1 MQRLGLNLFNAFNT
15 EFQMQLYS
23 ILPPTFPNAFKQ
35 LCRSTMDAEQAGEL
49 LSAFDSIG
57 LLDRYE
63 NLVASVCYEQIE
75 ERVAETCVG
84 IWNEQMLSGLRD
96 WMADNIVP
104 WLILLYA
111 REAKSGMYHDW
122 QQGENGR

>member
-1 MQRLGLNLFNAFNT
+1 
-15 EFQMQLYS
+15 MQLYS
-23 ILPPTFPNAFKQ
+23 TLPPTFPNAFKQ
-35 LCRSTMDAEQAGEL
+35 LCRSTIDTEQAGDL
-49 LSAFDSIG
+49 FGAFDSIG

-104 WLILLYA
+104 WLILIYA
-111 REAKSGMYHDW
+111 REAKSGTYQD
-122 QQGENGR
+122 Q